1 MKKFIAMMAG
11 LVALMCACTKEETI
25 DIVGEWE
32 MVRIVTVE
40 KENGKVVGEETTYP
54 DTEGKQ
60 VLNFRA
66 DKTCFIYVVGGDD
79 DAEVQSDGTWE
90 IKGNTLYMYLHEF
103 DGRDNNLELSIRAE
117 SEELVLIDS
126 ADEDYVVEIYFQRTT
141 TEK

>member
-1 MKKFIAMMAG
+1 
-11 LVALMCACTKEETI
+11 
-25 DIVGEWE
+25 

-103 DGRDNNLELSIRAE
+103 DGSPYTLELGIRTE
-117 SEELVLIDS
+117 SEELVLKDS
-126 ADEDYVVEIYFQRTT
+126 ADENYFLEIYFQRTP